1 VVLGKTGGGL
11 VVEPVSFLMLLD
23 AVDVY
28 GCLDDANWL

>member
-11 VVEPVSFLMLLD
+11 VVEPVSFFGWML
-23 AVDVY
+23 DVY